1 MDTNTPPTTAVYVSP
16 RSSTSSDRSFVSGRS
31 SPLNGFDSSAAL
43 ILVADSEDDAV
54 SPAHGGAFVFASD
67 DDEELDAGDLALERL
82 RASSIPPLPS
92 ASVFLYLLAPYLKL
106 GALLVPAT
114 GLPVRVAVPTL
125 LVFAALSAF
134 ARQIWYML
142 ARYVR
147 RADVEE
153 IVLETFA
160 RGRGKEG
167 RRLFLRQSVRFAV
180 GAFRVLIAALY
191 LRCESRL
198 LPLMRLSL
206 S

>member
-1 MDTNTPPTTAVYVSP
+1 MTTPKQYIRALTVYLAEEECEAASISHSGAGPSP
-16 RSSTSSDRSFVSGRS
+16 ELFTSES
-31 SPLNGFDSSAAL
+31 LITFDS
-43 ILVADSEDDAV
+43 DSEDDAA
-54 SPAHGGAFVFASD
+54 SPAHGGAFAFASD

-147 RADVEE
+147 RSDVDE

-167 RRLFLRQSVRFAV
+167 QEGRAEE
-180 GAFRVLIAALY
+180 AADSNG
-191 LRCESRL
+191 EE
-198 LPLMRLSL
+198 LSGM
-206 S
+206 